1 MYNFHRRNASWYF
14 FLAIRALM
22 LILACQLFSPSDK
35 QDFRPFYF
43 TSHYTE
49 MAVVFTN
56 EEMSF
61 VEKCLQKM
69 QKEKVPL
76 LNWPELA
83 TIQ

>member
-1 MYNFHRRNASWYF
+1 MVF
-14 FLAIRALM
+14 FSLAIRALM
-22 LILACQLFSPSDK
+22 LILTCQLFSASDN
-35 QDFRPFYF
+35 QASAPFISLVMI
-43 TSHYTE
+43 TQ

-76 LNWPELA
+76 HNWPELA